1 MTANSPW
8 SGYYEV
14 NNPIWVTGKKRSLSD
29 LCNVLDFKVCPIWV
43 TDKTSSLSDSCSI
56 LYYLVYMGM
65 IWQGNLVQE
74 NAFLNK
80 S

>member
-29 LCNVLDFKVCPIWV
+29 QGSYGSWNPGKVMDFYFVK
-43 TDKTSSLSDSCSI
+43 
-56 LYYLVYMGM
+56 
-65 IWQGNLVQE
+65 
-74 NAFLNK
+74 
-80 S
+80 